1 MNVLQTFEFAIISVL
16 YLFTITQTIDLIAVP
31 GEYTKKQALVLTAYI
46 ASGCICSWNRD
57 SSHPIVFLVATMCFY
72 SLLLI
77 YNIMLFKTKKSTA
90 VYVSIMILVLDSI
103 FQSVGCILIEL
114 FTQEFNRSFV
124 LNTSS
129 LLFNIITLALIRVLK
144 RNYKNQIRNTVNLL
158 SKKLYILI
166 LAALII
172 VGELCGN
179 MAVESNEL
187 YFDNR
192 INIFLTSLTIVAFLI
207 IIISLIFSSISTRYY
222 ENISRIMEKQV
233 NDQVEHYK
241 KINKL
246 TDDLREFR
254 HDYKNHMICLQ
265 AMLEKGLLDDAIE
278 YTKNITKQDLVSD
291 NKFSTGNQ
299 IADSILAEKEELA
312 ERIGCHIKVTGFI
325 SDEIAAVNLC
335 IMLFNALDNAL
346 EACAKIKASKKDAIT
361 VKCAIIQNVQIIRI
375 SNPNP
380 CNNDFLDTSKADKD
394 NHGFGLYNI
403 RKTVEK
409 LGGEMKIPSKFPEF
423 VLELEFPIK

>member
-1 MNVLQTFEFAIISVL
+1 
-16 YLFTITQTIDLIAVP
+16 
-31 GEYTKKQALVLTAYI
+31 
-46 ASGCICSWNRD
+46 
-57 SSHPIVFLVATMCFY
+57 
-72 SLLLI
+72 
-77 YNIMLFKTKKSTA
+77 
-90 VYVSIMILVLDSI
+90 MILVLDSI

-114 FTQEFNRSFV
+114 FTQKFNRSFV

-129 LLFNIITLALIRVLK
+129 LLFNIITLTLIRVLK

-265 AMLEKGLLDDAIE
+265 AMLEKR
-278 YTKNITKQDLVSD
+278 VV
-291 NKFSTGNQ
+291 
-299 IADSILAEKEELA
+299 
-312 ERIGCHIKVTGFI
+312 R
-325 SDEIAAVNLC
+325 
-335 IMLFNALDNAL
+335 
-346 EACAKIKASKKDAIT
+346 
-361 VKCAIIQNVQIIRI
+361 
-375 SNPNP
+375 
-380 CNNDFLDTSKADKD
+380 
-394 NHGFGLYNI
+394 
-403 RKTVEK
+403 
-409 LGGEMKIPSKFPEF
+409 
-423 VLELEFPIK
+423 